1 MLIFA
6 YLTLALFCIKELIC
20 RTFSMDVEGP
30 LADHRQQTQDSR
42 QKITDCRQ
50 QTKDT
55 RPKTM
60 DDE

>member
-1 MLIFA
+1 
-6 YLTLALFCIKELIC
+6 LFCIKGPIC
-20 RTFSMDVEGP
+20 KESSTVVEGP

-50 QTKDT
+50 KTKYT